1 LRARVCCPLVES
13 ADALVAGEVGKPL
26 RRDGLAHNAL
36 MNRTM
41 KRALATTMRRIAV
54 DRRKSLEKPPSSS
67 AASIVPIMRRP

>member
-1 LRARVCCPLVES
+1 MRARICCPLVKS

-54 DRRKSLEKPPSSS
+54 DRRKSLEI
-67 AASIVPIMRRP
+67 AARLFGASIVPIMRRP